1 MYDIAVI
8 GGGALGTGIAR
19 DAALRGLS
27 VALLEQDDFGVGA
40 TSRTSH
46 LLSASLRALETL
58 DFTRVRED
66 LREREILLQIA
77 PHLVAPLPCLIPFY
91 GHGLLAQTRLRA
103 SLALMDALGFDKSL
117 PLHQL
122 LSPAEAREREPSLRA
137 EGLAGAALVWEAFV
151 PQTERLALEN
161 ALDARE
167 HGAFLQPH
175 QRVEGLHRRPGGK
188 GWERVSGIRWRD
200 QITGEA
206 GETEARLF
214 INATGASLPELDGT
228 LKELSGISGMRR
240 KCVSVAA
247 APLRGGRDALLFPG
261 DDGSGFLSVIP
272 WQGLSLISSRET
284 ALSDFASGA
293 LYATGP
299 EVAALLR
306 PLAELLPDAGLN
318 NPALALAGVRV
329 SPPFPGPPALPDTH
343 LPLLVDHAVSGGLG
357 GLISVAGG
365 SLLSCRSLAEEV
377 VDLAC
382 RKLGQA
388 LSTPPCRTATT
399 PLPGASGNNPLA
411 VLLPGDHSPLKA
423 AVEYAVAAEECR
435 TLCDFMERRSSLF
448 CTPDQG
454 LSFLPFVRDAMAE
467 LLGWNMSRQVQEVK
481 AWETDIALTQAF
493 RVM

>member
-40 TSRTSH
+40 TSRTSR

-77 PHLVAPLPCLIPFY
+77 PHLVVPLPCLIPFY

-117 PLHQL
+117 PLHQI
-122 LSPAEAREREPSLRA
+122 LSPAETREREPSLRA

-151 PQTERLALEN
+151 PQVERLALEN

-175 QRVEGLHRRPGGK
+175 QRVEGLHRRPRGK
-188 GWERVSGIRWRD
+188 GWERVSGIRWQD

-206 GETEARLF
+206 GETEARLV

-247 APLRGGRDALLFPG
+247 GPLRGGRDALLFP
-261 DDGSGFLSVIP
+261 DDGGSGFLSVIP
-272 WQGLSLISSRET
+272 WQGFSLIGSREIPG
-284 ALSDFASGA
+284 SHFSSGE
-293 LYATGP
+293 LYATGQ
-299 EVAALLR
+299 ETAALLR

-318 NPALALAGVRV
+318 NPAFALAGVRV
-329 SPPFPGPPALPDTH
+329 SPPLPGPLALPDTH
-343 LPLLVDHAVSGGLG
+343 LPLLVDHAVRGGLD

-399 PLPGASGNNPLA
+399 PLPGALENSSLSALLSGDEA
-411 VLLPGDHSPLKA
+411 SLKTA
-423 AVEYAVAAEECR
+423 IEYAVAQEECR
-435 TLCDFMERRSSLF
+435 TLCDFMERRTALF
-448 CTPDQG
+448 WTPDQG
-454 LSFLPFVRDAMAE
+454 RAAVSLVRDTMAR
-467 LLGWNMSRQVQEVK
+467 LLNWDEFRQTQEVK
-481 AWETDIALTQAF
+481 AWETAIALTQAF